1 MVRLRSLTMQMNSRN
16 HGFTL
21 IELMIVVA
29 IIAILA
35 AIAFPMYTQHVQQT
49 ARAEA
54 QGELINDAAN
64 MEKLY
69 SVNMSYAS
77 ATIVTAGSTTGTING
92 WMPTSSS
99 PASAKY
105 TVAFAQGSPT
115 ASSYTLIATATPLQT
130 GGSSYEVMEI
140 NNLGQHCIKQS
151 TGSVSSCVFGTDP
164 SW

>member
-1 MVRLRSLTMQMNSRN
+1 MHAESRS

-29 IIAILA
+29 IIAILV

-77 ATIVTAGSTTGTING
+77 ATIVSSGSTSGTING
-92 WMPTSSS
+92 WTPTSSS
-99 PASAKY
+99 LASAKY
-105 TVAFAQGSPT
+105 TVAFATGSPT
-115 ASSYTLIATATPLQT
+115 ASDYTLVATATPLQT
-130 GGSSYEVMEI
+130 GGSSFEVMEI